1 MLQIVSSS
9 KLVQPAGPLPPQH
22 KSTDRRSPA
31 PPDLTPERPDPP
43 PAAMEWATVQH
54 LDLRHA
60 GGRRGA
66 SARPLQPHA
75 AAFRASQAIVAVAI
89 GTHVVEF
96 DALTGS
102 KIASIDLGARVVRMA
117 YSPTASHIVIAILED
132 ATIRSCDF
140 ATEQTLVLHSPEK
153 KTDHV
158 SIDTE
163 VHLALTPLEP
173 IVFFGFHKRMSVTVV
188 GTVEGGRP
196 PTKIKTDLK
205 KPVVNLACHPRL
217 PVLYVAYAE
226 GLIRAYNIQTYVVH
240 YTLQLAVDSTIKLVG
255 AGAFGFH
262 PTLEWIFIGD
272 RGGTLLAWDVSTERP
287 SMIGITQA
295 GSQPITSVSWL
306 PTLRLLVTISKDGA
320 LQVWKTRVII
330 NPNRQPMETHFF
342 EHAAIETMDITKIL
356 TLQGGEAVY
365 PLPRI
370 RNLAVH
376 PKFNLAAVIFADM
389 SGTEAAKN
397 KAAYTREGRRQLFA
411 VLQGARGSTAAVL
424 KEKLLALGSSGILA
438 EHQLQAQLQEQH
450 LKGQSQ
456 LTISD
461 IARKAFLHSHFMEGH
476 AKSGPISRLPLI
488 TISDSGNL
496 LRDVPVCQPFHLE
509 LNFFNQE
516 NRVVQ
521 YPVRAFYLD
530 GFNLMAHNLSS
541 GADNLYKKLYSTI
554 PSNME
559 CHPKNIVYS
568 PKQHMFLVVFELS
581 GPNGVAHEVVL
592 YWEQTDLQTVNSK
605 GSSIKGRDAA
615 FLGPDDNQYAILE
628 EDRTSLNLFNLKAVA
643 TKEALE
649 NNAAVL
655 EENTFADN
663 VTNPTERQGPM
674 QFTFES
680 EVDRIF
686 SAPLESTMLY
696 VISGKHIGLAKL
708 LQGYRLSADNGVS
721 ITTKTEG
728 KKFIKLKPNESVLQ
742 VHWQT
747 TLRGP
752 VVGILTT
759 QRVMIASA
767 DLDILSSSS
776 TKYDRGLPSYR
787 SMLWVGPALIFS
799 SATAISMLGWDNKVR
814 SILSTSFP
822 RSVLLG
828 ALNDRLLLVNPTD
841 INPRQKKGVEIR
853 SCLIGLLEPLL
864 IGFATMQ
871 QYFEQKLDLS
881 EVLYQIT
888 SRFDSLRVTPRS
900 LDILAK
906 GPPVCG
912 DLAVSLSQA
921 GPQFTQIMRCNYA
934 IKALRFSTA
943 LSILKDEFLRS
954 RDYPQCPPTS
964 HLFQRFRE
972 LGYACIKYGQFDSA
986 KETFEVISDHESML
1000 DLFICHLNPSAL
1012 RRLSQKL
1019 EESATDSELRRYLER
1034 ILRVRS
1040 TGWTQG
1046 VFANFAA
1053 ESMVP
1058 KGPEWAGGNW
1068 EIKTPTNMK
1077 SIPQWELAGEVMPYM
1092 KTTDAGI
1099 PSVTADHI
1107 GVYLGVMKG
1116 RGTVVEVSE
1125 KSLVKAIAA
1134 ASGDNARPASSESTQ
1149 KNVANAGGD
1158 SVGDTL
1164 ARQLGVQIASADEQA
1179 KAAEEF
1185 KKTLYGVVDGGSSDE
1200 DESTSKT
1207 KKIHIRIRD
1216 KPAASTVDVNK
1227 LKEATKQLG
1236 LGPPIT
1242 RTRSL
1247 SGRPQE
1253 LNQAPM
1259 QPPGLAP
1266 PAGPAIPN
1274 AAVDLFG
1281 TNALVE
1287 PQASSGATCPVI
1299 GGMGVTAGP
1308 IPEDFFQNTIP
1319 SQQLAARLPPP
1330 GIILSRIAQP
1340 APGMSAVRPVHNQ
1353 NMMAN
1358 VGLPDGGVP
1367 PQAPMQQAQFPQQP
1381 GMPMDPISLPDGGV
1395 PPQSQPLPSQPQA
1408 LPPQPHGFQP
1418 AIPAMSQPID
1428 LSALEGPGQGK
1439 QAPRPPAPTAV
1450 RPGQVP
1456 RGAPAAE
1463 CYKMGLAHLEQNQL
1477 TDALSCLDEAFL
1489 ALAKDQSRE
1498 ADIKAQATIC
1508 AQYKI
1513 AVALLQE
1520 IARLQRVQGAGALSA
1535 KEEMARLSRHLAS
1548 LPIQAKHR
1556 INCIR
1561 TAIKRNMEVQNF
1573 AYAKQMLDLLYSK
1586 APPSKQDELK
1596 SLIDMCVQRGLTN
1609 KSIDPFEDPS
1619 QFCAVTLSRLSTIGH
1634 DVCDLCGA
1642 KFSALSAPGCVICG
1656 MGSIK
1661 RSDALAGPVPSP
1673 FG

>member
-1 MLQIVSSS
+1 MPEQS
-9 KLVQPAGPLPPQH
+9 
-22 KSTDRRSPA
+22 RSGA
-31 PPDLTPERPDPP
+31 P
-43 PAAMEWATVQH
+43 MEWTTVQH
-54 LDLRHA
+54 LDLRHS

-66 SARPLQPHA
+66 SARPMQPHA
-75 AAFRASQAIVAVAI
+75 AAFRSSQAIVAVAI

-96 DALTGS
+96 DALSGS

-117 YSPTASHIVIAILED
+117 YSPTTSHVVIAILED

-188 GTVEGGRP
+188 GTVDGGRP

-205 KPVVNLACHPRL
+205 KPIVNLACHPRL

-226 GLIRAYNIQTYVVH
+226 GLIRAYNIQTYAVH
-240 YTLQLAVDSTIKLVG
+240 YTLQLAVDSTIKLIG

-262 PTLEWIFIGD
+262 PTLEWIFVGD

-295 GSQPITSVSWL
+295 GSHPITSVSWL

-342 EHAAIETMDITKIL
+342 ERAAVETMDITKIL

-370 RNLAVH
+370 KNLAVH

-411 VLQGARGSTAAVL
+411 LLQGARGSTAAVL

-461 IARKAFLHSHFMEGH
+461 VARKAFLHSHFMEGH
-476 AKSGPISRLPLI
+476 AQSGPIPRLPLV
-488 TISDSGNL
+488 TISDSSNL

-509 LNFFNQE
+509 LNFFNKE
-516 NRVVQ
+516 TRVVQ

-554 PSNME
+554 PSNVE
-559 CHPKNIVYS
+559 CHPTNMSYS
-568 PKQHMFLVVFELS
+568 PKQHLFLVVFELS
-581 GPNGVAHEVVL
+581 GTNGVVHEVVL

-605 GSSIKGRDAA
+605 GSSIRGRDAA

-628 EDRTSLNLFNLKAVA
+628 EDRTGLNLFSLKAVA

-663 VTNPTERQGPM
+663 AASATSTERQSPL

-686 SAPLESTMLY
+686 SSPLESTLLY

-708 LQGYRLSADNGVS
+708 LQGYRLSADNGLS
-721 ITTKTEG
+721 ITTKTDG
-728 KKFIKLKPNESVLQ
+728 KKFIKLKPNETVLQ
-742 VHWQT
+742 AHWQT

-752 VVGILTT
+752 VVGILTN
-759 QRVMIASA
+759 QRVLIASA

-776 TKYDRGLPSYR
+776 TKFDRGLPSYR

-853 SCLIGLLEPLL
+853 ACLVGLLEPLL

-871 QYFEQKLDLS
+871 QHFEQKLDLS

-888 SRFDSLRVTPRS
+888 SRFDSLRITPRS
-900 LDILAK
+900 LDILTK

-986 KETFEVISDHESML
+986 KETFEVITDHESML

-1012 RRLSQKL
+1012 RRLAQKL

-1068 EIKTPTNMK
+1068 EIKTPTNIK
-1077 SIPQWELAGEVMPYM
+1077 NIPQWELAGEVMPYM

-1099 PSVTADHI
+1099 PSVVADHI

-1116 RGTVVEVSE
+1116 RGNVVEVSE

-1134 ASGDNARPASSESTQ
+1134 ASSENTQPVSSASAEKS
-1149 KNVANAGGD
+1149 KAIPRGD

-1164 ARQLGVQIASADEQA
+1164 ARQLGVQIASSDEQA
-1179 KAAEEF
+1179 KAAEDF
-1185 KKTLYGVVDGGSSDE
+1185 KKTLYGVVDDGSSDE

-1216 KPAASTVDVNK
+1216 KPAAPTVDVNK

-1236 LGPPIT
+1236 LGPPLS

-1247 SGRPQE
+1247 SGTPQDF
-1253 LNQAPM
+1253 NQAPT
-1259 QPPGLAP
+1259 QPG
-1266 PAGPAIPN
+1266 GPA
-1274 AAVDLFG
+1274 AAVSPAMPNSAIDLFG
-1281 TNALVE
+1281 TNTLVQ
-1287 PQASSGATCPVI
+1287 PQAPSSSTGPVI
-1299 GGMGVTAGP
+1299 AGMGVTAGP

-1319 SQQLAARLPPP
+1319 SHQLAAQLPPP
-1330 GIILSRIAQP
+1330 GIVLSRMAQP
-1340 APGMSAVRPVHNQ
+1340 APGIEQGRPVPNQ
-1353 NMMAN
+1353 MMAN

-1367 PQAPMQQAQFPQQP
+1367 PQAPPQQSQFPPQQSQFPQQP
-1381 GMPMDPISLPDGGV
+1381 GIPMDSIGLPDGGV
-1395 PPQSQPLPSQPQA
+1395 PPQSQPLPSQGQFLPSQA
-1408 LPPQPHGFQP
+1408 QGFQLG
-1418 AIPAMSQPID
+1418 IPAPSQPID
-1428 LSALEGPGQGK
+1428 LSALEGPGAAK
-1439 QAPRPPAPTAV
+1439 QAARPPAPTAV

-1463 CYKMGLAHLEQNQL
+1463 CYKMALAHLEQNQL

-1561 TAIKRNMEVQNF
+1561 TAIKRNMEVQNY

-1586 APPSKQDELK
+1586 APPTKQDELK

-1619 QFCAVTLSRLSTIGH
+1619 QFCSVTLSRLSTIGH

-1661 RSDALAGPVPSP
+1661 RSDALAGGPGPVPSP